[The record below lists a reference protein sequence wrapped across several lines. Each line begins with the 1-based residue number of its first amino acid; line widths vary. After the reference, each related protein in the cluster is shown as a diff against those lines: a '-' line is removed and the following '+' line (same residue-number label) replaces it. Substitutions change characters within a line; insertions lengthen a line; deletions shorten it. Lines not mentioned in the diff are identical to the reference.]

1 MGITFLKSN
10 ITGLLNKFG
19 ISWKHRSNL
28 QEVKSFKE
36 NQKNEEA
43 FDTVDRGICSVPVNQ
58 IVGSVGR
65 YHDFDSKFRLKRYIP
80 PERLQHIKKAMQEGK
95 PLPPVKLYQIKNEY
109 YVLDGN
115 HRISAAKEFG
125 YHDIDAD
132 IIEFVPSKDTL
143 ENILYRE
150 KAELSDKTGLSYS
163 IELTEVGQYTHLI
176 NQISRHRSFLEKT
189 PGEEPASFK
198 SAAEDWYKTIYRPLT
213 EIIEKGRLIKSFP
226 KRTVA
231 DLYAYITFHQWEK
244 NSTRK
249 YGGGI
254 DQLISNNM
262 EAFREKMSDKKEL
275 EYPEMQREI
284 TAFILMNVTGKK
296 EDRILEKL
304 YALEEV
310 REIHSVHGDVDILV
324 KIVLTRD
331 LVSSDAEIIGNFVH
345 NQVRQI
351 SGVIS
356 TQTLI
361 PGFSKIKAN
370 HTEGR

>member
-10 ITGLLNKFG
+10 MTGLLNKFG
-19 ISWKHRSNL
+19 IPWKHRSNL
-28 QEVKSFKE
+28 QGIKSFKE

-65 YHDFDSKFRLKRYIP
+65 YHDFDGKFRLKQHVP
-80 PERLQHIKKAMQEGK
+80 SGRLQNIRKAMREGK
-95 PLPPVKLYQIKNEY
+95 PLPRVKLYKIKDEY

-125 YHDIDAD
+125 YDDIDAD
-132 IIEFVPSKDTL
+132 IVEFVPSKDTL

-150 KAELSDKTGLSYS
+150 KTKLSDKTGLSYS

-189 PGEEPASFK
+189 LGNEPASFK
-198 SAAEDWYKTIYRPLT
+198 SAAEDWYKTIYCPLT
-213 EIIEKGRLIKSFP
+213 EIIEKGHLIKSFP
-226 KRTVA
+226 ERTVA
-231 DLYAYITFHQWEK
+231 DLYVYITFHQWEK
-244 NSTRK
+244 NSIRK

-254 DQLISNNM
+254 DQLIFKNM
-262 EAFREKMSDKKEL
+262 EDFRKKMSDKKEI

-284 TAFILMNVTGKK
+284 TAFILMNISAGKK
-296 EDRILEKL
+296 GHRIIEKL

-310 REIHSVHGDVDILV
+310 REVHSVHGNVDILV

-331 LVSSDAEIIGNFVH
+331 LISSDSETIWDFV
-345 NQVRQI
+345 NNKVGQI
-351 SGVIS
+351 TGIVS

-361 PGFSKIKAN
+361 PGFSKIKDMSK
-370 HTEGR
+370 